1 MHLATVHV
9 KNFRNLRD
17 FTMPLRPGLNV
28 LLGENNIGKTN
39 LLDALRL
46 ALTTTYSNESV
57 RLSTDDLT
65 RPGTENTIHVS
76 LRFEGLTTEDQAEF
90 LDLLNYQPPNSTASL
105 HFTASYNATTERWTT
120 RRWGGEHTDTDS
132 GIPDDVLQSIPITM
146 LGALRDAT
154 SALQPGRQ
162 SRLARLLKTLSNTD
176 EQATIAAIIKTA
188 NDALEDNPFINSV
201 QTRIHNQSDE
211 AIGPA
216 LSQGSLIRASEPSFE
231 RIAQNLR
238 LVIDRKPDRTAGV
251 AIADADIEELK
262 CNGLGYNN
270 LLYIATV
277 MTELHA
283 AQSATMPLLFVEE
296 PEAHLHPQL
305 QTKLADGLRQP
316 KQTRRVQTIVTSHSP
331 TIAAHVHLGDLT
343 VMHTTTEG
351 LSAASLATLTLTP
364 KEQAHLR
371 RLIDVTKAT
380 LFFARGLI
388 IVEGITE
395 ALLLP
400 VLARRL
406 GTPLEDK
413 AVSVVPLCGVE
424 FSTIATLFGTG
435 RLCMPTSLVTDCDPP
450 VANKDDWNQ
459 ATPTIGNKA
468 ARVTNLEALCVGN
481 NVLRVNTASV
491 TFEHELANAG
501 PNNPAVLAQ
510 AWEECHDGTPQ
521 ILNRARIA
529 ELGTTPEQALLV
541 WRAICIADKGKQKA
555 AFTQALAALLE
566 EQDEHGAYTIT
577 PEQFSIP
584 TYLAEAINHALGR

>member
-1 MHLATVHV
+1 MHLATVTV

-17 FTMPLRPGLNV
+17 FTLQLRPGLNV
-28 LLGENNIGKTN
+28 ILGENNIGKTN

-46 ALTTTYSNESV
+46 ALTTAYGNDSI

-65 RPGTENTIHVS
+65 RSGTENTIHVS
-76 LRFEGLTTEDQAEF
+76 LWFDGLTNDDQAEF

-105 HFTASYNATTERWTT
+105 HFTATYNPTTERWST
-120 RRWGGEHTDTDS
+120 RRWGGDHTDTDS
-132 GIPDDVLQSIPITM
+132 GIPEDVLQSIPITM

-162 SRLARLLKTLSNTD
+162 SRLAKLLKTLSSKD
-176 EQATIAAIIKTA
+176 EQASIATIIKTA
-188 NDALEDNPFINSV
+188 NDALEANDFIKTV
-201 QTRIHNQSDE
+201 QTKIHLQSDD

-238 LVIDRKPDRTAGV
+238 LVIDQKPGRAAGV

-316 KQTRRVQTIVTSHSP
+316 KQARQLQTIVTSHSP
-331 TIAAHVHLGDLT
+331 TIAAHTQLGDLII
-343 VMHTTTEG
+343 MHRTNDG
-351 LSAASLATLTLTP
+351 LRAASLAAIELNP

-406 GTPLEDK
+406 GTPLEDQ
-413 AVSVVPLCGVE
+413 AISVIPLCGVE
-424 FSTIATLFGTG
+424 FSTISKLFGAG
-435 RLCMPTSLVTDCDPP
+435 RLCMPTSLVTDADPTIT
-450 VANKDDWNQ
+450 NKDDWEQ
-459 ATPTIGNKA
+459 ATPTIGTKA
-468 ARVTNLEALCVGN
+468 ARVTNLEVTCAGN
-481 NVLRVNTASV
+481 NILRVSTASV
-491 TFEHELANAG
+491 TFEHEIANAG
-501 PNNPAVLAQ
+501 PNNPLILAQ
-510 AWEECHDGTPQ
+510 AWEECHDGMPQ
-521 ILNRARIA
+521 ILNQARINA
-529 ELGTTPEQALLV
+529 LGTTAEQALLV

-555 AFTQALAALLE
+555 AFAQALAALLE
-566 EQDEHGAYTIT
+566 EKDEHSNFKIPVDHFTVPAY
-577 PEQFSIP
+577 
-584 TYLAEAINHALGR
+584 LVEAINHALGR

>member
-1 MHLATVHV
+1 MYLATIHI

-17 FTMPLRPGLNV
+17 FTLPLRPGLNV
-28 LLGENNIGKTN
+28 ILGENNIGKTN

-46 ALTTTYSNESV
+46 ALTTAYGNDSV
-57 RLSTDDLT
+57 RLTTDDL
-65 RPGTENTIHVS
+65 PQAGTETTIHVS
-76 LRFEGLTTEDQAEF
+76 LRFDGLTTDEQAEF

-105 HFTASYNATTERWTT
+105 HFTATYNATTERWST

-146 LGALRDAT
+146 LNALRDAT
-154 SALQPGRQ
+154 NALQPGRQ
-162 SRLARLLKTLSNTD
+162 SRLARLLKTLSNND
-176 EQATIAAIIKTA
+176 EQATITTIIKAA
-188 NDALEDNPFINSV
+188 NDALEANEFVKTV
-201 QTRIHNQSDE
+201 QTKIHHQSDD

-238 LVIDRKPDRTAGV
+238 LVIDKNPARAAGV
-251 AIADADIEELK
+251 PIADADIEELK

-283 AQSATMPLLFVEE
+283 AKSATMPLLFVEE

-316 KQTRRVQTIVTSHSP
+316 KQDRRVQTLVTSHSP
-331 TIAAHVHLGDLT
+331 TIAAHTQLGDLT
-343 VMHTTTEG
+343 IMHRTAEG
-351 LSAASLATLTLTP
+351 LRAASLATIDLNP

-406 GTPLEDK
+406 GTPLEDQ
-413 AVSVVPLCGVE
+413 AISVIPLCGVE
-424 FSTIATLFGTG
+424 FSTISKLFGTG
-435 RLCMPTSLVTDCDPP
+435 RMCMPTSLVTDCDPTIT
-450 VANKDDWNQ
+450 NRDNWND
-459 ATPTIGNKA
+459 ATPTIGTKA
-468 ARVTNLEALCVGN
+468 ARVTNLEATCAGN
-481 NVLRVNTASV
+481 NVLRVKTASV

-501 PNNPAVLAQ
+501 PNNPTILAQ
-510 AWEECHDGTPQ
+510 AWEECHDGMPQ
-521 ILNRARIA
+521 ILNQERIA
-529 ELGTTPEQALLV
+529 ALGNTAEQALLV

-555 AFTQALAALLE
+555 AFAQALAALLE
-566 EQDEHGAYTIT
+566 EKDEQDHYKISVDHFTVPAY
-577 PEQFSIP
+577 
-584 TYLAEAINHALGR
+584 LVEAINHALGR